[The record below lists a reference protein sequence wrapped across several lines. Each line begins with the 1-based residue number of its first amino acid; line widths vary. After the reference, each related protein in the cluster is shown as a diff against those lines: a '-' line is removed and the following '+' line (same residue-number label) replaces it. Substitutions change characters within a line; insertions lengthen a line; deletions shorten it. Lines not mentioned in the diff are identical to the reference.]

1 MSEWVESGFY
11 YPTGEPIMVE
21 ELRWFKKINKKKN
34 DKNESNGLSCY
45 LFDERR
51 FEAVRKGQKII
62 ITADGKTTTARLFD
76 GKSLIKLAEAKCH
89 PDDDFDFETGAKLAF
104 DRLISKE
111 KSVYYNGI
119 VKCIKE
125 DVAGRFRVS
134 KVYKVVDGYFV
145 NPDGERQH
153 TDHAPYKSISDANFW
168 IVAIFA
174 EVTPKTLL
182 TNGVFGKSKT
192 WGWFVC
198 VNDFLIFENDG
209 YMNLSDYDDNLKMTD
224 LSYEENIE
232 ILVNA
237 RSFGIAKNIVKN
249 SEEKEIIW
257 RR

>member
-1 MSEWVESGFY
+1 MGEWVESGFY
-11 YPTGEPIMVE
+11 FPDGKPLMIEKDWWHNMSKGMVSI
-21 ELRWFKKINKKKN
+21 KMGIK
-34 DKNESNGLSCY
+34 
-45 LFDERR
+45 
-51 FEAVRKGQKII
+51 KGQKII
-62 ITADGKTTTARLFD
+62 ITTNGKTTKARLFD
-76 GKSLIKLAEAKCH
+76 GKELIKSAEAKCH
-89 PDDDFDFETGAKLAF
+89 PNDDFDFEIGAKLAF

-125 DVAGRFRVS
+125 DAAGRFRVS

-168 IVAIFA
+168 IVARFA

-182 TNGVFGKSKT
+182 TNGVFGKSKA
-192 WGWFVC
+192 WGWFVR
-198 VNDFLIFENDG
+198 VNDFLIFENG
-209 YMNLSDYDDNLKMTD
+209 EYTNLSDYDDNLKITD

>member
-11 YPTGEPIMVE
+11 FPNGEPIMVE
-21 ELRWFKKINKKKN
+21 ELRWFKKIKKEN

-51 FEAVRKGQKII
+51 LEAVRKDQKII

-76 GKSLIKLAEAKCH
+76 GKSLIKSADARCH
-89 PDDDFDFETGAKLAF
+89 SDDKFDFEIGAKMAF

-168 IVAIFA
+168 IVARFA

-182 TNGVFGKSKT
+182 TNGVFGKSKA
-192 WGWFVC
+192 WGWFVR
-198 VNDFLIFENDG
+198 VNDFLIFENG
-209 YMNLSDYDDNLKMTD
+209 EYTNLSDYDDNLKITD